1 MELKQYAA
9 EHIIENGKHYPE
21 KWVNRYF
28 IEVADAQRALDAE
41 REKVKAEQEQWEIQA
56 REGGRLKDQLTQLQA
71 QLADRDAMILQM
83 GEQAAVLARENMAVK
98 AQLRQVGESKDA
110 QWKKTN
116 AEYERVSKA
125 HSRLSE
131 TTDYLI
137 RALEM
142 AQPVVCS
149 MLCPSVKKT
158 GEEWLHVQKCDS
170 ISLTLRTA
178 KSMYAGYRATLAAQD
193 AGKHHEVD

>member
-1 MELKQYAA
+1 MGEVRVYGAPSEMAGKWIREADHDAA
-9 EHIIENGKHYPE
+9 L
-21 KWVNRYF
+21 R
-28 IEVADAQRALDAE
+28 RA
-41 REKVKAEQEQWEIQA
+41 KAEGVE
-56 REGGRLKDQLTQLQA
+56 EG
-71 QLADRDAMILQM
+71 
-83 GEQAAVLARENMAVK
+83 
-98 AQLRQVGESKDA
+98 SA

-116 AEYERVSKA
+116 AEYERVAKA

-131 TTDYLI
+131 TTDCLI

-178 KSMYAGYRATLAAQD
+178 KSMYAGYARAAQIEE
-193 AGKHHEVD
+193 GEST